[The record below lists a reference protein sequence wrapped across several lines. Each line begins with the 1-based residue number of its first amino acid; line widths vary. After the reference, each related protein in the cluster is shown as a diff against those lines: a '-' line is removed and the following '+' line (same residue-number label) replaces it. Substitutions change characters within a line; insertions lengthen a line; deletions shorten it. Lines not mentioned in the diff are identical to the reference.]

1 MKFYA
6 FLAAALIAAAQAKN
20 VLQSQDA
27 SQASQAKD
35 IVQKKGLSTPKSTVK
50 YLDISEGLATKYPMP
65 TGNVTIKPT
74 RPDPRETEPPTPAST
89 LPPTPAAA
97 FKLQATPPAD
107 AEVLATARKS
117 TDARAGTTTRGL
129 SCTPVNFT
137 NSETP
142 HTNPDV
148 PEPKILGISASAHSG
163 YKKYSTPP
171 ENLDGNSVK
180 VNYEDGWPINHALDT
195 TDKAGTFQDLIMW
208 EQMTE
213 DARRALNSVSFGKA
227 NTPMNDGNFRSKLDK
242 AWPF

>member
-107 AEVLATARKS
+107 AE
-117 TDARAGTTTRGL
+117 
-129 SCTPVNFT
+129 
-137 NSETP
+137 
-142 HTNPDV
+142 
-148 PEPKILGISASAHSG
+148 PKILGISASAHSG

>member
-129 SCTPVNFT
+129 SCTPGT
-137 NSETP
+137 SPRTRRRREWATA
-142 HTNPDV
+142 TT
-148 PEPKILGISASAHSG
+148 G
-163 YKKYSTPP
+163 STS
-171 ENLDGNSVK
+171 LCGSTTRTSVL
-180 VNYEDGWPINHALDT
+180 PLH
-195 TDKAGTFQDLIMW
+195 
-208 EQMTE
+208 
-213 DARRALNSVSFGKA
+213 
-227 NTPMNDGNFRSKLDK
+227 
-242 AWPF
+242 

>member
-107 AEVLATARKS
+107 AEVLATAR
-117 TDARAGTTTRGL
+117 
-129 SCTPVNFT
+129 N
-137 NSETP
+137 ETP